1 MYQLAVGCIFKNE
14 AHCMKEWITHYL
26 HHGAEHFYMI
36 DDASTDNFMPIIE
49 EFKGY
54 VTLFHAHCDYYLG
67 RQRVMYNQFILPHLK
82 ETKWL
87 LMVDMDEF
95 VWSPQC
101 INLTDILNNCWNLGQ
116 IQFYDAL
123 FGSNGY
129 IAQPEFLVNSF
140 TKRQEE
146 PRKQLKYF
154 INSNYE
160 FSSLNI
166 HHATFV
172 HEQDE
177 KDKFI
182 ILGYDT
188 FINNNYCCQSKEFW
202 INVKCT
208 RGDGDHYLVRTPE
221 DFDRLDKN
229 EVEDLRLK
237 EQNQSIQPI
246 IIVDMNKY

>member
-1 MYQLAVGCIFKNE
+1 
-14 AHCMKEWITHYL
+14 
-26 HHGAEHFYMI
+26 
-36 DDASTDNFMPIIE
+36 
-49 EFKGY
+49 
-54 VTLFHAHCDYYLG
+54 
-67 RQRVMYNQFILPHLK
+67 MYNHFILPHLK

-101 INLTDILNNCWNLGQ
+101 INLTQILNNCWHLGQ

-123 FGSNGY
+123 FGSNGF
-129 IAQPEFLVNSF
+129 IAQPNSLVNSF

-177 KDKFI
+177 KNNFI
-182 ILGYDT
+182 IVGYDT
-188 FINNNYCCQSKEFW
+188 FVNNHYSCQSKEFW
-202 INVKCT
+202 VNVKCT

-221 DFDRLDKN
+221 DFDKLDKN
-229 EVEDLRLK
+229 EVEDLILK
-237 EQNQSIQPI
+237 EQNQLIQPT